1 MNPFLHQSLTQMLP
15 PWWDLELTG
24 CCMICIRA
32 LSDFVMIKRY
42 VVGSFVGLLKIE
54 FVDYVLDNLE

>member
-1 MNPFLHQSLTQMLP
+1 
-15 PWWDLELTG
+15 
-24 CCMICIRA
+24 MICIRA